1 MGVTV
6 SDYGDNQAVG
16 RLLASIV
23 PLSRIIEKKRNA
35 FVPSQA
41 GNRQI
46 RNAHRFR
53 LLMLFLFRG
62 LLKKRGTRSFLR
74 RLDIG
79 K

>member
-35 FVPSQA
+35 FVPSRA
-41 GNRQI
+41 GNKQI
-46 RNAHRFR
+46 RNAHRFETR
-53 LLMLFLFRG
+53 MLFLMQG
-62 LLKKRGTRSFLR
+62 LFY
-74 RLDIG
+74 
-79 K
+79 

>member
-41 GNRQI
+41 RYRQI
-46 RNAHRFR
+46 RNTHRFSFQ
-53 LLMLFLFRG
+53 MLQI
-62 LLKKRGTRSFLR
+62 
-74 RLDIG
+74 IG
-79 K
+79 QIEPKGV